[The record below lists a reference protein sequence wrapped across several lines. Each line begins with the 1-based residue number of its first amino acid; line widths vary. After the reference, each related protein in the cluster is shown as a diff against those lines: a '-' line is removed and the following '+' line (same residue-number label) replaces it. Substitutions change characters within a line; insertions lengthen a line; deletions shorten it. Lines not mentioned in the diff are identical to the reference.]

1 MFLSAQLVMIFAA
14 GAGTMNKNYEVMLHK
29 WSFLA
34 ISLFITIVSY
44 AVYLTIAG
52 CRRGKPAFLLVIA
65 AYSFQANFILCLIHF
80 IPLLIIPM
88 VLILL
93 TTCTTGFDLKD
104 AIDNK
109 IMPKIPEWQDQ
120 QNLVVLTFMV

>member
-1 MFLSAQLVMIFAA
+1 MIIAVAA
-14 GAGTMNKNYEVMLHK
+14 GSYDKNYEIMLHK

-65 AYSFQANFILCLIHF
+65 AYSFQANFILCLVHF
-80 IPLLIIPM
+80 IPLMIIP
-88 VLILL
+88 LGILLL
-93 TTCTTGFDLKD
+93 TTCFTGFDLKD

-109 IMPKIPEWQDQ
+109 IMPTIQDWQD
-120 QNLVVLTFMV
+120 